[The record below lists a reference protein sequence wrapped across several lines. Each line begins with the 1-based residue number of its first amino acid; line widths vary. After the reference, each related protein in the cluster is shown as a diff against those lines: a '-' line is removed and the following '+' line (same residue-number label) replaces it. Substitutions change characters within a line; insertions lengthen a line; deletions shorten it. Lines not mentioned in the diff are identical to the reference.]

1 MDFMGTAPAIKGK
14 PATFIFRPLVYTIGE
29 KYMSDSTENMRSPG
43 KTGWGLGT
51 KVLVGILGLI
61 AVIAVIAVVTLTVAV
76 VESQT
81 GTSFPYITTYRVSL
95 PDGEPVTIGST
106 RILALTMPDGVDVSV
121 DGNKEKLTVGQERI
135 IKPRYARISALGVP
149 LMDTD
154 FQITLKYL
162 GASGN
167 NALFDMTV
175 KTSKQ
180 VPEMVVRKL
189 LPPSMNAQPV

>member
-1 MDFMGTAPAIKGK
+1 
-14 PATFIFRPLVYTIGE
+14 
-29 KYMSDSTENMRSPG
+29 MSDSTENTRSPG
-43 KTGWGLGT
+43 NAGWGLGT
-51 KVLVGILGLI
+51 KILLGILGLI

-106 RILALTMPDGVDVSV
+106 RILALTMPDGVDVAV

-135 IKPRYARISALGVP
+135 INPRYARISALGVP

-154 FQITLKYL
+154 FQITLRYL

-175 KTSKQ
+175 RTSKQ